1 MKFKPRAVQQV
12 GTSLLLVLILL
23 EVLLALIYLAGVFLT
38 GKAYPLFDMDGL
50 MTIPSFLQAFQL
62 LLVGLIG
69 LSLLIIQPPSSPRLS
84 RLFLLT
90 VAVLFIYGA
99 IDEVFKIHLQL
110 HRLFHTPS
118 NRDWLPFYFGIG
130 VTTIVMFYRD
140 FVAIWRFRQ
149 KAIAFIALGMGI
161 FILGGFGAELLKHE
175 LVHTVVS
182 QISRQDELIPV
193 LVEKLRVAVEE
204 FSELLGESI
213 TLYGIFLY
221 VAKRLSVN
229 AYEAAK

>member
-1 MKFKPRAVQQV
+1 MKFKPRAVQKV
-12 GTSLLLVLILL
+12 GSSLLLVFVLL
-23 EVLLALIYLAGVFLT
+23 EVLLTLIYLAGVFLT

-50 MTIPSFLQAFQL
+50 MTIPSLFQAFQL
-62 LLVGLIG
+62 LLVGLIA
-69 LSLLIIQPPSSPRLS
+69 LSLLIIQSHSSKHLS

-90 VAVLFIYGA
+90 VAILFIYGA

-110 HRLFHTPS
+110 HRLFHTPT
-118 NRDWLPFYFGIG
+118 NRDWLPFYLGIG

-140 FVAIWRFRQ
+140 FIAIWRFHQ

-161 FILGGFGAELLKHE
+161 FIFGGFGAELLKNE
-175 LVHTVVS
+175 LAHTVVS
-182 QISRQDELIPV
+182 QISQQDELIPV

-229 AYEAAK
+229 AYETAK